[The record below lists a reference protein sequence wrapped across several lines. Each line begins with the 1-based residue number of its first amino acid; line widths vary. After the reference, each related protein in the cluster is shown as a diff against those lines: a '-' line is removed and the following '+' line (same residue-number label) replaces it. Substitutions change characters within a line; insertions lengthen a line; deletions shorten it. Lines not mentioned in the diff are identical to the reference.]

1 MFSCPTDDGKFY
13 YSHTGDITYYDW
25 VGRADKTARINK
37 TRKTLHIDAGY
48 YCEDGEN
55 CDTLA
60 IPEPEYVDLGLSVKW
75 ATFNVGATSPEDY
88 GDYFAWGETEP
99 KDEYTWATYKWG
111 NGTSAA
117 VLTKYNTQDG
127 KTILEPEDDA
137 AHVHWGNNWRVP
149 TDEEYA
155 ELRDLCTWTWTIINN
170 VKGYEVKGPNGNS
183 IFLPTTG
190 YMIDT
195 TLKLP
200 TYGYYWSNSLYDTN
214 LSKSNCNY
222 FSSHPAS
229 WGTYLRIMGFA
240 IRPVYDDR

>member
-1 MFSCPTDDGKFY
+1 M
-13 YSHTGDITYYDW
+13 
-25 VGRADKTARINK
+25 
-37 TRKTLHIDAGY
+37 
-48 YCEDGEN
+48 
-55 CDTLA
+55 
-60 IPEPEYVDLGLSVKW
+60 DLGLSVKW